1 MPLFRRR
8 GEGRA
13 GVLRHAVPL
22 GHGEQLLAWAEDEE
36 SGGHVVVTTHDLALV
51 DADWHLVWR
60 RPWHEVDTAQWHP
73 DSERL
78 TVTWVD
84 GQRPAQWTIRE
95 SALFKQALRER
106 VQASVVLADEFHTDT
121 RRRVR
126 VVIRQ
131 DLATGRLLEQIIGGR
146 GTDLADPEV
155 RAEAERR
162 LRVLRSEVGR

>member
-13 GVLRHAVPL
+13 VVLRQAVPL
-22 GHGEQLLAWAEDEE
+22 GHGEQLLAWAEDVE
-36 SGGHVVVTTHDLALV
+36 SGSHVVVTTHDLALV

-60 RPWHEVDTAQWHP
+60 RPWHEVVNATWHP
-73 DSERL
+73 DSDLL

-84 GQRPAQWTIRE
+84 GSRPVQWTIHE

-131 DLATGRLLEQIIGGR
+131 DLASGRLLEQIIGAR
-146 GTDLADPEV
+146 GTDLSDPTV
-155 RAEAERR
+155 RAEAEKR
-162 LRVLRSEVGR
+162 LRVLRSQVGR

>member
-13 GVLRHAVPL
+13 TVLRQAVPL
-22 GHGEQLLAWAEDEE
+22 GHGEQLLAWAEDEQ
-36 SGGHVVVTTHDLALV
+36 SGGHVVVTTHSLAFV
-51 DADWHLVWR
+51 DAEWHLVWR
-60 RPWHEVDTAQWHP
+60 RPWHEVDGATWHP
-73 DSERL
+73 DSDQL

-84 GQRPAQWTIRE
+84 GERPAQWLIRE
-95 SALFKQALRER
+95 SALFKQGLRER
-106 VQASVVLADEFHTDT
+106 VQASVVIADEFRTAS

-146 GTDLADPEV
+146 GTDLTDPSV
-155 RAEAERR
+155 RAEAEQR

>member
-8 GEGRA
+8 GEGRP
-13 GVLRHAVPL
+13 GVLRQAVPL
-22 GHGEQLLAWAEDEE
+22 GHGEQLLAWAEDAQ
-36 SGGHVVVTTHDLALV
+36 SGNHVVVTTHDLALV
-51 DADWHLVWR
+51 DVDWHLVWR
-60 RPWHEVDTAQWHP
+60 RPFHEVDTATWHP
-73 DSERL
+73 DSDLL

-84 GQRPAQWTIRE
+84 GSRPVQWTIRE

-146 GTDLADPEV
+146 GTDLGDPEV
-155 RAEAERR
+155 RAEAEKR

>member
-13 GVLRHAVPL
+13 GALRQAVRL
-22 GHGEQLLAWAEDEE
+22 GHGEQLLTWAEDEQ
-36 SGGHVVVTTHDLALV
+36 SGSHVVVTTHHLAVV
-51 DADWHLVWR
+51 DPDWQLVWE
-60 RPWHEVDTAQWHP
+60 RPWHEVDTATWHP
-73 DSERL
+73 DSDQL
-78 TVTWVD
+78 TVLWVD
-84 GQRPAQWTIRE
+84 GSQPAQWTIHE

-106 VQASVVLADEFHTDT
+106 VQASVVLSDEFHTDS

-131 DLATGRLLEQIIGGR
+131 DLASGRLLEQMIAGR
-146 GTDLADPEV
+146 GTDLRDPEV
-155 RAEAERR
+155 RAEAEKR